1 MIRGAIG
8 RIRRSAPLAVAII
21 LTTSVA
27 VGYSS
32 TPVGALGIRPA
43 TGSSSDEQQRVNQI
57 IAELDRVGEHIDLLG
72 EEYALA
78 VKDMED
84 IAVEIKNTEKRIA
97 LKEAELGEM
106 QRQLKQLALKSFTQ
120 GGLSSGVSSILGS
133 SSTLSDIVRKKYLT
147 GVALNTGVGNTDA
160 LQGVIDELAKERANY
175 QTAAALRRANRI
187 TRKRQYKVERY
198 MEEQAMEQDEGEY
211 TVREIIRAWL
221 QLALVMIVGAFVA
234 GFIWG
239 TFFD

>member
-1 MIRGAIG
+1 M
-8 RIRRSAPLAVAII
+8 
-21 LTTSVA
+21 
-27 VGYSS
+27 
-32 TPVGALGIRPA
+32 
-43 TGSSSDEQQRVNQI
+43 
-57 IAELDRVGEHIDLLG
+57 
-72 EEYALA
+72 
-78 VKDMED
+78 K
-84 IAVEIKNTEKRIA
+84 
-97 LKEAELGEM
+97 
-106 QRQLKQLALKSFTQ
+106 
-120 GGLSSGVSSILGS
+120 GGV
-133 SSTLSDIVRKKYLT
+133 D
-147 GVALNTGVGNTDA
+147 
-160 LQGVIDELAKERANY
+160 Y